1 MQIGKNY
8 KPYIVAELSGNH
20 NGNFLAALKSV
31 RLAAECGVS
40 AIKLQTYTADTMT
53 INVKKKDFKIKNKS
67 SLWNG
72 YYLYDLY
79 KKSYTP
85 WSWHKRLFNEAKK
98 NKIDFFSTP
107 FDLKSLDFLKRFNL
121 PFYKISSFENTDLRL
136 IKNVAKTKKPLII
149 SLGTANLKEI
159 VEAYQ
164 TAKKNGCKEIIL
176 MKCTSDYPAD
186 EKDAN
191 LETIEFLKKKFKCEV
206 GLSDHTKGIGT
217 SVAAI
222 AKGATL
228 IEKHF
233 IINKKINSLDNEFS
247 LDPNEMKLLVEECN
261 RAWKSIGKIQ
271 IQVTKREAK
280 NLKFRRSIYVVK
292 EVKKGE
298 FFNNSNI
305 ACIRPGYG
313 LATINFE
320 KILGKKAKRTI
331 VRGEPLS
338 WNVIEK

>member
-1 MQIGKNY
+1 MKQ
-8 KPYIVAELSGNH
+8 
-20 NGNFLAALKSV
+20 
-31 RLAAECGVS
+31 
-40 AIKLQTYTADTMT
+40 
-53 INVKKKDFKIKNKS
+53 
-67 SLWNG
+67 
-72 YYLYDLY
+72 
-79 KKSYTP
+79 
-85 WSWHKRLFNEAKK
+85 KK

-292 EVKKGE
+292 DVKKGE

-320 KILGKKAKRTI
+320 KILGKKAKKTI